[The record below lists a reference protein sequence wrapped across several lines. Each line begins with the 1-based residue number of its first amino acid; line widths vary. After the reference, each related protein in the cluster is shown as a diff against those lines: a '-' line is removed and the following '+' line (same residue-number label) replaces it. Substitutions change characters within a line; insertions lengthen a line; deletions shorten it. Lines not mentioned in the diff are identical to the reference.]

1 MYDNK
6 IKEYTLEKTER
17 KIMNEEARNT
27 CNIGNTTLREDIQNK
42 NKAQKTR
49 RLTPTTTKTG
59 NKTKAKKK
67 PPIKKIHTVNL
78 TKHPDIESSCSSSCF

>member
-1 MYDNK
+1 VVGV
-6 IKEYTLEKTER
+6 
-17 KIMNEEARNT
+17 NEEARNT

-67 PPIKKIHTVNL
+67 TPIKKNTYRFFYFIVVHSRNRFSIYAL
-78 TKHPDIESSCSSSCF
+78 